1 MSHDDELFED
11 GSGQLED
18 YNEEGQESEPP
29 TRSKNPQK
37 KTAVQNNAPE
47 KKGISVVIKIGA
59 FAVVGVVVF
68 AVVFFFGQKGSN
80 PGRSQQ
86 GFGQNGNNA
95 FQQTQNSPGQGQA
108 SDFAMPQQYPGQGQ
122 QQFPQPQPQPV
133 QAYPQQVQQR
143 VPMPGGFPQ
152 AQQPQQPS
160 PVVASQI
167 QPQQPVVAQMPTAIT
182 PAGIQ
187 QLQQNT
193 QVAPAGGN
201 GSTDDRIQ
209 HLQDEVDELKKEVS
223 EIVRYENHVHGK
235 PRHAMGR
242 RKNRHHRNVESDYVM
257 PAKKAEEVEPKQEAV
272 QSKCQYVGGLDNRAW
287 ISCDGSVYSVTSGDK
302 FPGGTVKSIDTQ
314 NGSLVTDSGKTIN

>member
-18 YNEEGQESEPP
+18 YNNEEVQESEPP
-29 TRSKNPQK
+29 QKSKGPQKNTATRSS
-37 KTAVQNNAPE
+37 APE
-47 KKGISVVIKIGA
+47 KKGISMVIKIGA

-68 AVVFFFGQKGSN
+68 AVVFFFGQKNSN
-80 PGRSQQ
+80 QGRQQQ
-86 GFGQNGNNA
+86 GFGQNA
-95 FQQTQNSPGQGQA
+95 FPQNQNSPGQGQA
-108 SDFAMPQQYPGQGQ
+108 SDFAMPQPQPVQGYPQ
-122 QQFPQPQPQPV
+122 QLPQPQPV
-133 QAYPQQVQQR
+133 QGYPQQVQQR
-143 VPMPGGFPQ
+143 VPMSSGFPQ
-152 AQQPQQPS
+152 SQQPQQLQPGMS
-160 PVVASQI
+160 LPT
-167 QPQQPVVAQMPTAIT
+167 QPQQPAVAPMPTAT
-182 PAGIQ
+182 PVTPSSIQ

-193 QVAPAGGN
+193 PIAPAGG
-201 GSTDDRIQ
+201 SETADDKIQ
-209 HLQDEVDELKKEVS
+209 HLQDEVEELKKEVS

-235 PRHAMGR
+235 PRHAMSR

-257 PAKKAEEVEPKQEAV
+257 PAKKSEEVEPKQEAA